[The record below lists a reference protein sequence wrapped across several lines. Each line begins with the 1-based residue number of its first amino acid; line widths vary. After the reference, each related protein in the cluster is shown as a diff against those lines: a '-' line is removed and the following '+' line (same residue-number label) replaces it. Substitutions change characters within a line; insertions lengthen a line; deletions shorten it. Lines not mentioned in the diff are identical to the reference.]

1 MSNRSECKYTRER
14 EDEKQELIFW
24 WICEQRNHAFWSLS
38 TEKTIVHYFK
48 IGKSTQGTK
57 VLTYSSF
64 VGIKMHGY
72 GVWYIIPPVNLP
84 STLLCVLCKQLFDY
98 EIAKHFQRSQMSSRI
113 CERILQENK
122 NKLRKRIVF
131 RQFKLKPD
139 FYFKKK
145 TSCHSNVTNKN

>member
-24 WICEQRNHAFWSLS
+24 WICEQRN
-38 TEKTIVHYFK
+38 
-48 IGKSTQGTK
+48 GKSTQDTK

-131 RQFKLKPD
+131 RQIKLKPD